1 MMNYSNQLEQAVNK
15 LTPQAKQYFGV
26 LIAEAEKNPF
36 KSIKDINEGVT
47 NGGDI
52 EPQYH
57 TAAALARTAIHA
69 VIDGRPETVD
79 LNDRTDA
86 LKLIREKIADAEAA
100 GDTELA
106 ERFRAGITKLA
117 DKEEKADAKAEAFS
131 GEAEKLRHKWDEER
145 HAAYEKSFAEHRQ
158 QRINELTKWGHL
170 DAAQAEE
177 KFQEVESAHV
187 SASLKRYHGIPAA

>member
-1 MMNYSNQLEQAVNK
+1 MNYSNQLEQAVNK

-36 KSIKDINEGVT
+36 KGIKDINEGVT

-52 EPQYH
+52 EPQFH
-57 TAAALARTAIHA
+57 VAAALARTAIKA
-69 VIDGRPETVD
+69 VIDGKPETVD
-79 LNDRTDA
+79 LDDQTVA
-86 LKLIREKIADAEAA
+86 LKLIREKIADAEAV
-100 GDTELA
+100 GDEAQA

-145 HAAYEKSFAEHRQ
+145 QAAYEKSFAEHKA
-158 QRINELTKWGHL
+158 QRIGELTKWGHL

-177 KFQEVESAHV
+177 KFQEVESAQV
-187 SASLKRYHGIPAA
+187 STSLKRFHGIG